1 MKKIVLLILVWA
13 LYTPTFA
20 QFTTG
25 TVTLTTGMSIK
36 IDTDA
41 TTATMTLIGPS
52 NTWLGIGFGGT
63 SMSSASDMF
72 IWSSSTTNRDYTST
86 GQSTPSPD
94 ASQSW
99 TIVSDNVAAS
109 SRTIVATRALVSSG
123 DFTFTN
129 STSSIS
135 IIYALSNSITLG
147 QHTGTHSSR
156 SLTRS
161 VLGVQD
167 LSLNT
172 ATIYPNPS
180 NGDFVINSKSI
191 VSKVN
196 VYTQTGA
203 FVKTIQ
209 FEGNATSAEINLKGL
224 STGVYLIELQSDSDK
239 AWKKIIIQ

>member
-1 MKKIVLLILVWA
+1 MKKYLLLILICA
-13 LYTPTFA
+13 ISMPTFA

-25 TVTLTTGMSIK
+25 TVTLTTGFSIK

-72 IWSSSTTNRDYTST
+72 IWSSSTNRDYTST

-99 TIVSDNVAAS
+99 TIVSENVAGS

-123 DFTFTN
+123 DFTFVN

-135 IIYALSNSITLG
+135 IIYALSNTTALG
-147 QHTGTHSSR
+147 QHTGAKSFKT
-156 SLTRS
+156 LTRS

-167 LSLNT
+167 LSLNA

-180 NGDFVINSKSI
+180 NGNFVINSKSI

-203 FVKTIQ
+203 FVKTIV

-224 STGVYLIELQSDSDK
+224 SSGVYLIELQSDSDK

>member
-1 MKKIVLLILVWA
+1 MKKHFLLLLICA
-13 LYTPTFA
+13 IYMPTFA

-25 TVTLTTGMSIK
+25 TITLTTGFSIK

-52 NTWLGIGFGGT
+52 NTWLGIGFGGN
-63 SMSSASDMF
+63 SMSSATDMF
-72 IWSSSTTNRDYTST
+72 IWNSTTNRDYTSG
-86 GQSTPSPD
+86 GQFTPSAD

-99 TIVSDNVAAS
+99 TIVSDNVVAS

-135 IIYALSNSITLG
+135 IIYALSNSTTLG
-147 QHTGTHSSR
+147 QHTGAHSSR

-167 LSLNT
+167 LSLNA

-180 NGDFVINSKSI
+180 NGDFVIKANSILTKG
-191 VSKVN
+191 N

-203 FVKTIQ
+203 FVKTIV
-209 FEGNATSAEINLKGL
+209 FEGNTNSAEINLKGL
-224 STGVYLIELQSDSDK
+224 SSGVYLIELQSDSDK